1 MNSVL
6 DQLKALAEELGVNEA
21 AAPEEAPAGAAPD
34 EKQQKKLPTQLNPL
48 LARLARYA
56 ATENDK
62 VPGETTCLGCMLL
75 RRYMAAIGV

>member
-1 MNSVL
+1 M
-6 DQLKALAEELGVNEA
+6 NEA

-62 VPGETTCLGCMLL
+62 VPGE
-75 RRYMAAIGV
+75 